1 MENYSDFVVHKSERA
16 VHTDSIVLT
25 VNDLND
31 RLYDFQ
37 KTSCGGRW
45 QRAAPLFLPIAAS
58 ARPQCSLN
66 GRIGC
71 VCIRVGTPSL

>member
-31 RLYDFQ
+31 KLYDFQ
-37 KTSCGGRW
+37 KTHRAVGAGKGPRRYFCRLRPW
-45 QRAAPLFLPIAAS
+45 QDRDAA
-58 ARPQCSLN
+58 
-66 GRIGC
+66 
-71 VCIRVGTPSL
+71 